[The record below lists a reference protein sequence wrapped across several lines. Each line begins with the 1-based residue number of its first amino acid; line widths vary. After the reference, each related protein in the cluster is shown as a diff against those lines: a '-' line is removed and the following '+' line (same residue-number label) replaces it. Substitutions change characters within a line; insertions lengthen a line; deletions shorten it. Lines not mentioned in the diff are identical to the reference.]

1 MNLRNFIKSKR
12 HSVEAIENSR
22 ENGERVLA
30 ACVIME
36 HFDNPKNGLRGL
48 SAKHGKSEILYAV
61 PVELCR
67 GNGWHVQGD
76 GIRDKAGKGL
86 LPFPAA

>member
-12 HSVEAIENSR
+12 HSVEALENSK

-36 HFDNPKNGLRGL
+36 HLDII
-48 SAKHGKSEILYAV
+48 EMIL
-61 PVELCR
+61 C
-67 GNGWHVQGD
+67 
-76 GIRDKAGKGL
+76 
-86 LPFPAA
+86 